1 MKRIGRRII
10 GGVLAVIMVSGI
22 LCTSVFAR
30 SSAYLDAYNVVMIPE
45 SNGAMSLNVAVEGVG
60 RMTEIGATA
69 IYIYESKDGR
79 NFSQVKSYE
88 SSDYP
93 EMIGSG
99 TFYNEDIVT
108 YQGKVGYYY
117 FAVVYVY
124 AANANGSDTRRC
136 ETFIKQAIA

>member
-10 GGVLAVIMVSGI
+10 GGVLAVIMVSSI

-30 SSAYLDAYNVVMIPE
+30 SSAYLDAYLVAITPK
-45 SNGAMSLNVAVEGVG
+45 SNGKMQVSVIVEGVG
-60 RMTEIGATA
+60 EMTEIGATT

-99 TFYNEDIVT
+99 TVYYEDVVT

-136 ETFIKQAIA
+136 ETSTKQAIA